1 MSKRILVEANAVT
14 LPQGTGIA
22 TYARNLARTADAAGY
37 DTELLIGTSRA
48 INRKDPLLAEVSLY
62 DASKPSR
69 FDPIKDIAR
78 AIDWA
83 VGVPGGAAASRLAP
97 QRIVLDAA
105 SGETA
110 ARHHP
115 THAALRLE
123 ERAFLHFNRHGR
135 RLTVRSDRPH
145 DIFHA
150 TRPIALRATHAAN
163 IYTLH
168 DIVPL
173 RLPYAT
179 LDNKRHFYKLI
190 KTIAREADHIVTVS
204 EFTRRDVIEFFDV
217 PEDRITTTWQSVS
230 IDSALASVPDDMI
243 AREIEHR
250 YGLGFKEYFLF
261 LGAIEPKKNVARMVE
276 AFAASGTDRR
286 LVLAGGLGWQYEKD
300 VELLQDERFRSWRF
314 DGERISEDRRIQR
327 LSYVPRS
334 SLMSLIRG
342 ARGVLFPSLY
352 EGFGLPILEAMLLG
366 TPVITSKTS
375 SMPEVAGGAALLVD
389 PYRIEE
395 IRDAIRAIDADADLR
410 ADLSRRGRERAE
422 FFSPE
427 RYAERMKAVYGR
439 VLGSSPS

>member
-1 MSKRILVEANAVT
+1 VSKSILFEANALT

-22 TYARNLARTADAAGY
+22 TYSRNLARTADAVGY
-37 DTELLIGTSRA
+37 ETELLIGTNRA
-48 INRKDPLLAEVSLY
+48 VNRKDPLLAEISLH
-62 DASKPSR
+62 DASKPAL
-69 FDPIKDIAR
+69 FDPVRDIGR

-97 QRIVLDAA
+97 QRIVLDAG
-105 SGETA
+105 SGTMA

-135 RLTVRSDRPH
+135 RLTVRPDRRH

-150 TRPIALRATHAAN
+150 TRPIALRAGNAAN
-163 IYTLH
+163 VYTIH

-190 KTIAREADHIVTVS
+190 KNIAREADHIVTVS

-217 PEDRITTTWQSVS
+217 PEDRITNTWQSVS
-230 IDSALASVPDDMI
+230 IDSALLSVEDDLI
-243 AREIEHR
+243 ANEIEHR

-261 LGAIEPKKNVARMVE
+261 LGAIEPKKNISRMVE
-276 AFAASGTDRR
+276 AFAASGTTRP
-286 LVLAGGLGWQYEKD
+286 LVLAGGLGWQYKQDLETLD
-300 VELLQDERFRSWRF
+300 DERFRSWRF
-314 DGERISEDRRIQR
+314 DGERITEDRRIQR
-327 LSYVPRS
+327 LSYVPRT
-334 SLMSLIRG
+334 SLLSLIRG

-366 TPVITSKTS
+366 TPTVTSTTS
-375 SMPEVAGGAALLVD
+375 SMPEVAGDAALLVD

-410 ADLSRRGRERAE
+410 ADLSRRGRERAG

-427 RYAERMKAVYGR
+427 RYAERVKAVYDR
-439 VLGSSPS
+439 VLG